1 MTAVKFY
8 TTAGGKEDSMK
19 KKMSWEEYLE
29 ERPDLENNDR
39 SFFADRSWRFLIPP
53 TRSRLAPCFVA
64 SGGTGSGPEERED
77 D

>member
-1 MTAVKFY
+1 VTAVKFY

-29 ERPDLENNDR
+29 ERPDLENNDGICNVCDGTGCCPFTPLD
-39 SFFADRSWRFLIPP
+39 SPGACS
-53 TRSRLAPCFVA
+53 AC
-64 SGGTGSGPEERED
+64 GGTGSGPEERED